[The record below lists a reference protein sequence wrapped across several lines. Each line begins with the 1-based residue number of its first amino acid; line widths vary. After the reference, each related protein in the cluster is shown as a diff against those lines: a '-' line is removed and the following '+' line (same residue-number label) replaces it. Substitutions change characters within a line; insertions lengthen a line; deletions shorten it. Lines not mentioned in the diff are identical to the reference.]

1 MFIPCYLT
9 SFGKSRVMESCIR
22 SSSFQLFG
30 VVNTII
36 FPVLQMRRWRP
47 RGGNW
52 PAQSHTARKW
62 PGSISNHPDHDCPCI
77 GQRKGKTSKSE
88 VLWDTG
94 HPEATRRHSY
104 LGLRMWLLMVDCREG
119 LLMVSVATDRV
130 QLNQDRRLPSGWE
143 LRMEMLS
150 LEAECRT
157 LSSITMTT
165 TVTAITRQSPLKEA
179 RPCAKG
185 CTCITSIDSHNT
197 IPEGS

>member
-1 MFIPCYLT
+1 
-9 SFGKSRVMESCIR
+9 
-22 SSSFQLFG
+22 
-30 VVNTII
+30 
-36 FPVLQMRRWRP
+36 
-47 RGGNW
+47 
-52 PAQSHTARKW
+52 
-62 PGSISNHPDHDCPCI
+62 
-77 GQRKGKTSKSE
+77 
-88 VLWDTG
+88 
-94 HPEATRRHSY
+94 
-104 LGLRMWLLMVDCREG
+104 
-119 LLMVSVATDRV
+119 MVSVATDRV